1 MAPRKSKSAARKPV
15 SASKRADVTFPVGRL
30 CRLLK
35 TGKYS
40 DRIGQ
45 GAGVFMAAVLDYLCE
60 EILDMAAE
68 HCQKAKKM
76 TLQPRHIQLAIRS
89 DEELNKVMCEAMIA
103 NGGVVPSIH
112 PSLFPAKKGAK
123 GAGATQEM

>member
-1 MAPRKSKSAARKPV
+1 MAPRKSKGARKAAV

-68 HCQKAKKM
+68 HCQKAKKS
-76 TLQPRHIQLAIRS
+76 TLQPRHI
-89 DEELNKVMCEAMIA
+89 
-103 NGGVVPSIH
+103 
-112 PSLFPAKKGAK
+112 
-123 GAGATQEM
+123 